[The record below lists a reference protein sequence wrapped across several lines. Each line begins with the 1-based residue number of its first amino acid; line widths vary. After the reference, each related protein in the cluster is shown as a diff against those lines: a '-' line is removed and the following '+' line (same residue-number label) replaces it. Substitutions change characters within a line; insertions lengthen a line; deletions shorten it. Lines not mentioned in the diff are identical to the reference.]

1 MKSRRTGFTLIELLV
16 VVAIIALLISIL
28 LPSLN
33 KAREVAR
40 RVKCQS
46 NLKQLGNA
54 NNMYAD
60 EQDGY
65 FVQHQPDAWWP
76 AWYVG
81 TTGPRNPLSDGGSN
95 PPYFAGNKYREILGL
110 RSAWIGATEETY
122 DLQQFPVELGC
133 PEVPER
139 YQPRPG
145 ASTEVPHNYGMNVQG
160 VTKSAVDNG
169 SMTSQPVALR
179 VHRQSVA
186 FPADKFQ
193 TLDTADWNVALWGA
207 EYANF
212 WDIYGELDGSEGG
225 TWGTIAFRHD
235 ETVNALMFDNSA
247 SNWTKQEVFPSW
259 WDARLKWD
267 VYGMENQ

>member
-1 MKSRRTGFTLIELLV
+1 MKSRKSGFTLIELLV
-16 VVAIIALLISIL
+16 VIAIIALLISIL

-40 RVKCQS
+40 KVKCQS

-60 EQDGY
+60 DQNGY
-65 FVQHQPDAWWP
+65 FVQHQPDNWWP

-81 TTGPRNPLSDGGSN
+81 TTGPQQPFSEGST
-95 PPYFAGNKYREILGL
+95 PPFYAGNKYRTILGL
-110 RSAWIGATEETY
+110 ANRWRDSDVQPTY
-122 DLQQFPVELGC
+122 DLQEFPVELGC
-133 PEVPER
+133 PEVPDR
-139 YQPRPG
+139 FQPVPG
-145 ASTEVPHNYGMNVQG
+145 SSIEVPHNYGMNVQG
-160 VTKSAVDNG
+160 VTKAALSNDQ
-169 SMTSQPVALR
+169 MTAQPVALR

-212 WDIYGELDGSEGG
+212 WDVYGELDGSEGG

-235 ETVNALMFDNSA
+235 ETVNALMFDNSS

-267 VYGMENQ
+267 VYGMEDN